1 MWLKLTDDFPARCAA
16 AGLSDAAVRT
26 HIDALCSIM
35 AREKG
40 PVLAARELRR
50 FLESEDADR
59 AITELLAAGWWIR
72 DGSDGAVRVV
82 ENMADQPEPEVI
94 AKRREAT
101 AERKRRE
108 RLRKAGLDVDP
119 DTGEVLSR
127 VTSRR
132 DGTRDPGRDGAGR
145 GGTGLYVVEG
155 GSEERD
161 GDWWEFL
168 CTVNGHGGF
177 SWAARAE
184 CVDCCRSVGRQPRR
198 VVGVDDAGDDAD
210 WPEPSSPGS
219 GLSAVAD
226 PSSDLGFAVGGVDL
240 DALCT
245 TRDHHGCGWRIR
257 RECRDCAG
265 VGAAR

>member
-1 MWLKLTDDFPARCAA
+1 MWMKLTDDFPARCAA

-40 PVLAARELRR
+40 PVLTARELRR

-59 AITELLAAGWWIR
+59 AIAELLAAGWWVR

-82 ENMADQPEPEVI
+82 ANMADQPEPEVI
-94 AKRREAT
+94 AKRRDAT

-132 DGTRDPGRDGAGR
+132 DGTRDPGRGGAGR
-145 GGTGLYVVEG
+145 GGTGLDVGKG

-168 CTVNGHGGF
+168 CTVNRHSGF

-184 CVDCCRSVGRQPRR
+184 CVDCCRSVGRRPRR

-210 WPEPSSPGS
+210 WPEPSRPGS
-219 GLSAVAD
+219 SLAAVAD
-226 PSSDLGFAVGGVDL
+226 PFGDLGSAVGVDL
-240 DALCT
+240 DVLCT
-245 TRDHHGCGWRIR
+245 TRAHHGCGWRIR